1 MITNHG
7 IAALLPR
14 HSVERAEQLCCLL
27 PWRACRLG
35 GRATHDLRFV
45 ILNNKQTMI
54 FYNSLKLTDKPKN
67 EVNFEEFL
75 LKK

>member
-1 MITNHG
+1 MITSHG
-7 IAALLPR
+7 TATVLTVTEGTG
-14 HSVERAEQLCCLL
+14 SGAEVGA
-27 PWRACRLG
+27 ACRLG
-35 GRATHDLRFV
+35 GRATPDLHFV